1 MNTTSQSTAALRN
14 ITAMVLAVVF
24 SATCVMGAIAPATLQ
39 SAQTASLVADTP
51 VA

>member
-14 ITAMVLAVVF
+14 ITALVLAVVF
-24 SATCVMGAIAPATLQ
+24 STTCVMGAIAPATLQ
-39 SAQTASLVADTP
+39 SAQTASLVTDAP

>member
-1 MNTTSQSTAALRN
+1 MNTTNQSTAALRN
-14 ITAMVLAVVF
+14 VTALVLAVVF

-39 SAQTASLVADTP
+39 SAQTASLVAEAP